1 MKTSNVV
8 KMSDKFGM
16 RSFPACQQVEA
27 YWEALC
33 GDSGIPHR
41 SAIDPRGIEDALNF
55 AFILET
61 IGKGHARV
69 RIAGLHLNEIMGFEL
84 RGMPMSSM
92 INVASRDAFQR
103 ALAAVTNSPAKLVLE
118 LEDKGKWGAA
128 PLRARMVLLPL
139 QNDDG
144 QINRILGCFE
154 TFGPSNGV
162 QHRRFDLIEARKTP
176 VDTFGGASKDG
187 IAAFE
192 NMGNFAVPPAQASA
206 FAEPKPDSYKPPS
219 KERSYL
225 RLVRFGEDD
234 TKS

>member
-8 KMSDKFGM
+8 KMSDRFGM

-33 GDSGIPHR
+33 SETGIPHR

-69 RIAGLHLNEIMGFEL
+69 RIAGLHLNEVMGFEF
-84 RGMPMSSM
+84 RGMPLSSM
-92 INVASRDAFQR
+92 INVPSRDAFRR
-103 ALAAVTNSPAKLVLE
+103 ALTAVTSSPAKMELS
-118 LEDKGKWGAA
+118 LEDKDKWGMP

-144 QINRILGCFE
+144 EINRILGCFE
-154 TFGPSNGV
+154 TFGSHSGAR
-162 QHRRFDLIEARKTP
+162 HRRFDLKEARKTP
-176 VDTFGGASKDG
+176 VDSLATGAKDG

-192 NMGNFAVPPAQASA
+192 NMGHFAAQPAQASA
-206 FAEPKPDSYKPPS
+206 FAEPEPTRYSPPS

-225 RLVRFGEDD
+225 RLVKSGEDD
-234 TKS
+234 T